1 MFWINALIEWL
12 ILKLEWVHFL
22 CTTWFVLSVQ
32 KQTDHSFCYFLKFWL
47 KVRRLTIGLQLW
59 QRNGWVDTQVW
70 TLILCIHA
78 LSCGT
83 YGLCLMDI
91 YITAYR
97 GIIANRKKNPQKK
110 QPTTFACS
118 MVFSSKYQKSLG
130 ACPFYLCSS
139 ALPHYLKI
147 GHSYENFPN
156 LIGCKAM
163 KQVPLMYMENCFGV
177 LRPKK

>member
-1 MFWINALIEWL
+1 MTYFKAWMGTFSLHNLICIKYAKADRPQFLLFPQVLTQGQETYYWPPAVAKEWL
-12 ILKLEWVHFL
+12 SWHTGVNSDFMRSCPFL
-22 CTTWFVLSVQ
+22 WHLWSMP
-32 KQTDHSFCYFLKFWL
+32 DGYLHHSL
-47 KVRRLTIGLQLW
+47 
-59 QRNGWVDTQVW
+59 QRNHCKQEKT
-70 TLILCIHA
+70 
-78 LSCGT
+78 
-83 YGLCLMDI
+83 
-91 YITAYR
+91 
-97 GIIANRKKNPQKK
+97 PQKK
-110 QPTTFACS
+110 QPTFACS